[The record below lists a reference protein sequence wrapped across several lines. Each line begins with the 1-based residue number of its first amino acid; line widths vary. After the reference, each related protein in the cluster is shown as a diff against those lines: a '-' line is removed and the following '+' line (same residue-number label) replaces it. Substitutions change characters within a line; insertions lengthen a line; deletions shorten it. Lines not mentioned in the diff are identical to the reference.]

1 MFKST
6 LLRHFFSP
14 ALFLAVFLF
23 VFLFFSGTAW
33 ANCWTDCG
41 FVTVPATT
49 CEPVTD
55 EEFNCYDDTMEIEQC
70 TEFCVDVN
78 DYEEQRSEGS
88 GVGGD
93 MCGWNDA
100 SSCFNKDK
108 YSASSGRGNVAFY
121 YNTYTLTPSNCNPD
135 NYDVNCGQ
143 QRQNEQR
150 LWDSCEGSN
159 SPDCRYYG
167 AAQNV
172 NIQESTA
179 FGLIGLGSENLWW
192 AWPQCPWGDWNCVNT
207 SGGGG
212 GGGGDGGDWWGGGG
226 PPPPPPPASV
236 DLRVNGVDSLG
247 SPLEVPASF
256 TLSWTSANADSCSAS
271 GNWSGGKSTGGSE
284 SFSDIPRGTYSYTLN
299 CSGPGGSGSDS
310 VSFQVVQVPRCTLFA
325 NPVQIVRPQ
334 QSTLS
339 WTCQYADS
347 CSIDNGVGSV
357 NNVSGAANVSP
368 IQSTLYSLTC
378 GGLDGSRSFSAMV
391 SVFVS
396 GLKEVLPR

>member
-1 MFKST
+1 MKKHLAAISAFAF
-6 LLRHFFSP
+6 L
-14 ALFLAVFLF
+14 LAVFLI
-23 VFLFFSGTAW
+23 
-33 ANCWTDCG
+33 
-41 FVTVPATT
+41 VPQSAQAGCT
-49 CEPVTD
+49 
-55 EEFNCYDDTMEIEQC
+55 IEQTCNWVTFESQYCSYEDSEGQTYSYNC
-70 TEFCVDVN
+70 TPDSYEVCTGTEVCIDVN
-78 DYEEQRSEGS
+78 DYQEGVNDGS
-88 GVGGD
+88 ARIGD
-93 MCGWNDA
+93 VCTWEREG
-100 SSCFNKDK
+100 CFNKERRDW
-108 YSASSGRGNVAFY
+108 SSGQGNISW
-121 YNTYTLTPSNCNPD
+121 YNNNVTFINGERVSESRINDSGGRYWGEID
-135 NYDVNCGQ
+135 
-143 QRQNEQR
+143 R
-150 LWDSCEGSN
+150 LRITDS
-159 SPDCRYYG
+159 
-167 AAQNV
+167 ALW
-172 NIQESTA
+172 
-179 FGLIGLGSENLWW
+179 GLWKTGTTDEWILPPN
-192 AWPQCPWGDWNCVNT
+192 DWNVFGGDGGGEWW
-207 SGGGG
+207 GGGG
-212 GGGGDGGDWWGGGG
+212 GGGGWG

-247 SPLEVPASF
+247 SPLEFPASF

-271 GNWSGGKSTGGSE
+271 GDWSGGKATGGSE

>member
-1 MFKST
+1 M
-6 LLRHFFSP
+6 
-14 ALFLAVFLF
+14 
-23 VFLFFSGTAW
+23 
-33 ANCWTDCG
+33 
-41 FVTVPATT
+41 
-49 CEPVTD
+49 
-55 EEFNCYDDTMEIEQC
+55 
-70 TEFCVDVN
+70 
-78 DYEEQRSEGS
+78 
-88 GVGGD
+88 
-93 MCGWNDA
+93 
-100 SSCFNKDK
+100 
-108 YSASSGRGNVAFY
+108 
-121 YNTYTLTPSNCNPD
+121 
-135 NYDVNCGQ
+135 
-143 QRQNEQR
+143 
-150 LWDSCEGSN
+150 
-159 SPDCRYYG
+159 
-167 AAQNV
+167 
-172 NIQESTA
+172 
-179 FGLIGLGSENLWW
+179 
-192 AWPQCPWGDWNCVNT
+192 PWG
-207 SGGGG
+207 GGE
-212 GGGGDGGDWWGGGG
+212 GGGGDGGEVLQFPYCGDKNCDDGEQPFKANTGEGCLDCGYQQILTQNHSGAGFQGSGTGAGQCISNDGQSGGTTIKNEDDVPGNEFPRNECSPGGDGNPEGSCFLNGVFSGCVGYGLCQQRSNYERGWAAEFYNDGCSGGGDDGGGGGGGGG

-310 VSFQVVQVPRCTLFA
+310 VSFQVVQVPRCSLSA

-357 NNVSGAANVSP
+357 NNVSGTANVSP